1 MWIKCAPHLLFFCF
15 VSLGGFTLAMVKGA
29 TPTPNPAPFPVDT
42 PSIPIPVAREILE
55 SATWLSRQQA
65 TVWLAIVLI
74 ILGVLVYAVLR
85 HLLRSIDSQR
95 QAHKEEIKEMRQEF
109 ATLQTEEKGLSLQL
123 LQYLE
128 KDHAQTIVLV
138 KDNQS
143 IMQETVSLLKA
154 IQQER
159 HDEKLLR
166 EQNHEIL
173 KRLDPKAKAQLNS
186 PGPQ

>member
-1 MWIKCAPHLLFFCF
+1 
-15 VSLGGFTLAMVKGA
+15 
-29 TPTPNPAPFPVDT
+29 
-42 PSIPIPVAREILE
+42 
-55 SATWLSRQQA
+55 
-65 TVWLAIVLI
+65 
-74 ILGVLVYAVLR
+74 
-85 HLLRSIDSQR
+85 
-95 QAHKEEIKEMRQEF
+95 MRQEF
-109 ATLQTEEKGLSLQL
+109 ATLQIEEKGLSLQL